1 MNHYTSDTLLSETG
15 ATVRT
20 DRLLDRY
27 TRPSPPSRERIETEY
42 DTEPHDDHGAFG
54 WLRGVRDRAIM
65 LEIRRKDGQI
75 KAFGYAW
82 LQLAEYDPAGIITL
96 SFPGS
101 RVRLHGRNLN
111 HAHGSGAKLFEG
123 LLRHRVPYVQEADE
137 HTHLTATATATI
149 IERIEW

>member
-1 MNHYTSDTLLSETG
+1 MTDSDTLIPDVALPARADS
-15 ATVRT
+15 
-20 DRLLDRY
+20 LLERY
-27 TRPSPPSRERIETEY
+27 TRGAIRPGDVAPVH
-42 DTEPHDDHGAFG
+42 EPDVPTIHDHGAFG

-82 LQLAEYDPAGIITL
+82 LQQAEFDPAGIITL
-96 SFPGS
+96 AFPGT

-111 HAHGSGAKLFEG
+111 HGSDARLFDG
-123 LLRHRVPYVQEADE
+123 LLRHRVPFVQEAD
-137 HTHLTATATATI
+137 HAALLTTPPSAPL